1 MRRSREQR
9 CGNSGWEQRPNQ
21 TNAARASHPSR
32 THVISCACPITAK
45 QRNDRFSPNRA
56 RSNAERRFCRSQL
69 PIRHL
74 SITIHQPSQW
84 PAILS
89 CSEEQIGEEAATP
102 GQPVRACARF
112 LDFPPAQFTLQ
123 NHRLRLTLPQSF
135 RKLRKLH
142 VSLDPLSARSGAPR
156 NTKTSPPC
164 EEAVEDETSLWK
176 NEENR
181 EVLQFCKQLPMRS
194 QSLPCGQTIP
204 RRSAMNRSCDYQ
216 ALKTQTRLESSHQY
230 RHCPEMIPAHR
241 LFLRKSL
248 VPL

>member
-1 MRRSREQR
+1 MGTAG
-9 CGNSGWEQRPNQ
+9 GNSRPNQ

-45 QRNDRFSPNRA
+45 QRNDRFSPTALEVMPSAAFAEASCRFVIFRSRSINR
-56 RSNAERRFCRSQL
+56 RSGQRSCPAPKSRLGRRPQR
-69 PIRHL
+69 
-74 SITIHQPSQW
+74 
-84 PAILS
+84 
-89 CSEEQIGEEAATP
+89 P
-102 GQPVRACARF
+102 GNQFALAHVFWISHR
-112 LDFPPAQFTLQ
+112 QFTLQ
-123 NHRLRLTLPQSF
+123 NHRLPLTLPQSF

-142 VSLDPLSARSGAPR
+142 VSLDPLSARSVAPR
-156 NTKTSPPC
+156 NTKTSPTC

-216 ALKTQTRLESSHQY
+216 ALKTQMRLESSHQY

>member
-1 MRRSREQR
+1 VGTAG
-9 CGNSGWEQRPNQ
+9 GNSRPNQ

-45 QRNDRFSPNRA
+45 QRNDRFSPTALEVMPSAAFAEASCRFVIFRSRSINR
-56 RSNAERRFCRSQL
+56 RSGQRSC
-69 PIRHL
+69 
-74 SITIHQPSQW
+74 
-84 PAILS
+84 PAPKSRL
-89 CSEEQIGEEAATP
+89 EEEAATP

-142 VSLDPLSARSGAPR
+142 VSLDPLSARSVAPR
-156 NTKTSPPC
+156 NTKTSPTC

-216 ALKTQTRLESSHQY
+216 ALKTQMRLESSHQY

>member
-89 CSEEQIGEEAATP
+89 CSEEQIGGRGRNARATSS
-102 GQPVRACARF
+102 
-112 LDFPPAQFTLQ
+112 
-123 NHRLRLTLPQSF
+123 RLRTFSGFPTGTIHPPESPAAADSAAIIPQ
-135 RKLRKLH
+135 
-142 VSLDPLSARSGAPR
+142 AQ
-156 NTKTSPPC
+156 
-164 EEAVEDETSLWK
+164 ETSRFAGPTLRQKRCTSQHK
-176 NEENR
+176 NFAN
-181 EVLQFCKQLPMRS
+181 L
-194 QSLPCGQTIP
+194 
-204 RRSAMNRSCDYQ
+204 
-216 ALKTQTRLESSHQY
+216 
-230 RHCPEMIPAHR
+230 
-241 LFLRKSL
+241 
-248 VPL
+248 

>member
-112 LDFPPAQFTLQ
+112 LDFPPAI
-123 NHRLRLTLPQSF
+123 HPPESPAAADSAAIIPQ
-135 RKLRKLH
+135 
-142 VSLDPLSARSGAPR
+142 AQ
-156 NTKTSPPC
+156 
-164 EEAVEDETSLWK
+164 ETSRFAGPTLRQKRCTSQHK
-176 NEENR
+176 NFAT
-181 EVLQFCKQLPMRS
+181 L
-194 QSLPCGQTIP
+194 
-204 RRSAMNRSCDYQ
+204 
-216 ALKTQTRLESSHQY
+216 
-230 RHCPEMIPAHR
+230 
-241 LFLRKSL
+241 
-248 VPL
+248 